1 MKFLVVEDNIPA
13 QNLLHK
19 ILIEFGEVELCAT
32 AEDGLANFSESL
44 KSESLYDMI
53 FVDFELPGMNG
64 DKFVEEIR
72 KLEKGGKRTPISITS
87 GVADEKDIESCNKC
101 GADWSI
107 HKPYIQSEI
116 VEFIQACNA
125 NKFQK

>member
-19 ILIEFGEVELCAT
+19 ILIEFGEVDLCGN
-32 AEDGLANFSESL
+32 AEDGLAHFKDSFTAETA
-44 KSESLYDMI
+44 YDMI
-53 FVDFELPGMNG
+53 FVDFELPKMNG
-64 DKFVEEIR
+64 DELVGEIR
-72 KLEKGGKRTPISITS
+72 KLETEGIRIPISITS
-87 GVADEKDIESCNKC
+87 GVASEKDIESCTKC

-116 VEFIQACNA
+116 VEFIQACS
-125 NKFQK
+125 K